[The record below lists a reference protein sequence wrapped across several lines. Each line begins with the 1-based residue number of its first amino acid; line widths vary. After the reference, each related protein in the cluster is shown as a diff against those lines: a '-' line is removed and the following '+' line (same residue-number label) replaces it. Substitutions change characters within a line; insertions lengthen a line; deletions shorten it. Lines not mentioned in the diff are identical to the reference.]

1 MATVPLQVTTNPAL
15 NHPFA
20 AMLRRYTSLNND
32 DLAALARLLD
42 RKLAV
47 KKGKD
52 IIVEGYEYNGLHIVE
67 SGFAVRYKL
76 LHNGGRQLVS
86 IVLPGDIIEFPACFF
101 KRAVFSAMAIRKM
114 SLHYIP
120 LRAFADLCRQR
131 PSIATAMIWFA
142 AGETALHV
150 EHIVDTGRR
159 APLERLAHFLLET
172 HARLQTVGCASESSF
187 EMPLSQESIG
197 DAVGL
202 SAPHVNRMLR
212 ELRTDELIAMDGHEI
227 RILDRAALQILGQ
240 FESSYLARS
249 PIPDCAHNRLPVRP
263 SGSEQGITRQ
273 ISGRD
278 FDRIRVGN

>member
-1 MATVPLQVTTNPAL
+1 MAVPLQVTTNPTL
-15 NHPFA
+15 NHPFV
-20 AMLRRYTSLNND
+20 AMLRRYAPLNNGD
-32 DLAALARLLD
+32 IAALSRILD
-42 RKLAV
+42 RKIAV

-52 IIVEGYEYNGLHIVE
+52 IIVEGYECKGLYIVE

-86 IVLPGDIIEFPACFF
+86 IVLPGDIIGFPACFF
-101 KRAVFSAMAIRKM
+101 ERAMYSVMAIAKM
-114 SLHYIP
+114 TLHYVPIG
-120 LRAFADLCRQR
+120 AFADLCQQS

-159 APLERLAHFLLET
+159 APLERVVHFLLET
-172 HARLQTVGCASESSF
+172 HARLRAVGCASESSF

-212 ELRTDELIAMDGHEI
+212 ELRIEGLIAMDGHEI
-227 RILDRAALQILGQ
+227 RLLDRAALQILGEFQ
-240 FESSYLARS
+240 ASYLARH
-249 PIPDCAHNRLPVRP
+249 PIPGCVQKRP
-263 SGSEQGITRQ
+263 PLRQ
-273 ISGRD
+273 LA
-278 FDRIRVGN
+278 